1 MFYIKTVYTE
11 RAGAQVKQSE
21 KAGRKIVDD
30 FEKALRRT
38 RGG

>member
-1 MFYIKTVYTE
+1 MFYIKTGLTE
-11 RAGAQVKQSE
+11 RVGAQVKQSE

-30 FEKALRRT
+30 FETALRKT